1 MGRNV
6 KNCSLGLKIIP
17 IIFLSIFL
25 VCPSAESGEDPSES
39 LNKQV
44 VTLYQQGRYS
54 EATEIAEEVL
64 QLREKALGPDHPDV
78 AISLNNLAAIY
89 EAQGKHGEAEA
100 LYKRSLEI
108 REKALGPDH
117 PYVATSLNNLAEL
130 YRVQGKYSE
139 AEPLY
144 KRSLEIWEK
153 ALGPDHPNVATSLNN
168 LVLLYEA
175 QGKYAEAEPFYKRLL
190 ETGVDFKEAQFIR
203 PMDLDYTY
211 RGISHLENEQI
222 DDAISDF
229 NKAIE
234 LNAGFAAAYI
244 YRGIAHYKQGQF
256 NQAISDYNKAIE
268 INPEYAEVYYNRG
281 DAFGKKGRF
290 DQAISDY
297 NKAIEINPEYA
308 EAYLGRGIAYDEKSQ
323 YDQAIADF
331 SKAIELNPEDTVAK
345 KSRDH
350 TIRILSQKL
359 SIENI
364 PTYDSDAQEWV
375 LEEIIVIGDRSLLS
389 LRMEVYQA
397 EELKFDLF
405 NALNSTDE
413 FDITCEDRASTGSRI
428 KRRVCDVGYMKEARA
443 EDARKFLTMG
453 IRPRSDYE
461 LASQFADKTEAL
473 NKEMIELGVKHPSL
487 AKAMINEYV
496 LKQCYI
502 VEHRERFKHSILIGH
517 PEPEEYF
524 GDELKFLEFAY
535 LAHNDGML
543 EEEMWSYWDERFRSV
558 IHQEPYRS
566 IWLSSNSETYA
577 DEFIA
582 YVNTIISGE

>member
-139 AEPLY
+139 AETLY

-153 ALGPDHPNVATSLNN
+153 ALGPDHPNVATCLNN

-175 QGKYAEAEPFYKRLL
+175 QGKYSEAEPFYKRLL
-190 ETGVDFKEAQFIR
+190 EIGVDFKEAQFIR
-203 PMDLDYTY
+203 PIDVNYTY

-234 LNAGFAAAYI
+234 LNPGFAAGYV
-244 YRGIAHYKQGQF
+244 YRGIAHYKQG
-256 NQAISDYNKAIE
+256 
-268 INPEYAEVYYNRG
+268 
-281 DAFGKKGRF
+281 RF
-290 DQAISDY
+290 DKAISDY

-323 YDQAIADF
+323 YDQAFADF
-331 SKAIELNPEDTVAK
+331 NKAIELNPEDTVAQ

-350 TIRILSQKL
+350 TMRILSQKL

-364 PTYDSDAQEWV
+364 PTYDSDAQEWI
-375 LEEIIVIGDRSLLS
+375 LEEITVIGDRSLLS

-413 FDITCEDRASTGSRI
+413 FDITCKHGAGTGSRI
-428 KRRVCDVGYMKEARA
+428 KRRVCDVGYMKKARA

-453 IRPRSDYE
+453 FRPRSDYE

-473 NKEMIELGVKHPSL
+473 NKEMVELGVKHPSL

-502 VEHRERFKHSILIGH
+502 VERRERFKDSILIGH

-535 LAHNDGML
+535 MAHNDGML
-543 EEEMWSYWDERFRSV
+543 EEDMWSYWDERFRSL

-566 IWLSSNSETYA
+566 IWLSSNSETFA

-582 YVNTIISGE
+582 YVNAILSE